1 MDTINILEIRSDQ
14 FETYKTF
21 FMRGLVEDDEK
32 FRISP
37 NDEIKESF
45 PTLDKEDSFTL
56 GAFLD
61 GHLAGVVSFEREGA
75 KREKL
80 RHKGTLFRML
90 IAKEF
95 RQQGIGKKLMEE
107 VIRQAKTI
115 SDIEQIN
122 LTVIAL
128 NHTAKQLYEKY
139 GFQVFSVEEH
149 AAKWKG
155 KYYTEETMVLRLR

>member
-1 MDTINILEIRSDQ
+1 MDSLIISEVKSDQ
-14 FETYKTF
+14 SEIYKTF
-21 FMRGLVEDDEK
+21 FMRGLIEDDEK

-37 NDEIKESF
+37 DDEMKEDF
-45 PTLDKEDSFTL
+45 PTLDKADSFTL
-56 GAFLD
+56 GAYLD
-61 GHLAGVVSFEREGA
+61 GQLAGVVSFERDGA

-95 RQQGIGKKLMEE
+95 RQQGVGKKLIEE
-107 VIRQAKTI
+107 VIQKAKTI

-139 GFQVFSVEEH
+139 GFKVFSVEEH
-149 AAKWKG
+149 ATKWKE
-155 KYYTEETMVLRLR
+155 KYYTEETMVLRLQ